1 MPIYDLHTHSNIS
14 DGILDP
20 ESLVSRAKAKGV
32 DVIALTDHDSVAGL
46 ARARAS
52 ARDLGLQLVNGIEFS
67 GVWGKSGVHI
77 VGLGIDPGHPV
88 ILEAVAHQAEVREL
102 RAQKIG
108 ERLARV
114 GVTGVLEG
122 ARAIAGDSVI
132 GRPHFARYL
141 VETGAV
147 TGMHQAFK
155 KYLGAGKPGDVK
167 NLWPDMSTVIDWIRA
182 AGGVAVLAHPEKYKM
197 TRTKLRALVA
207 DFSEAGGRALEV
219 MSGHQESGVTD
230 RLARL
235 ATEQGLY
242 ASCGSDFHMPDQPW
256 QELGAFG
263 TMPAAC
269 KPVWQLWA
277 QAQ

>member
-1 MPIYDLHTHSNIS
+1 MPVHDLHTHSNIS

-67 GVWGKSGVHI
+67 GVWGKLGVHI
-77 VGLGIDPGHPV
+77 VGLDIDPGHPV
-88 ILEAVAHQAEVREL
+88 ILEAVAHQAEIREL

-114 GVTGVLEG
+114 GVTGALEG

-167 NLWPDMSTVIDWIRA
+167 NLWPDMSTAIDWIRA
-182 AGGVAVLAHPEKYKM
+182 AGGVAVLAHPEKYKL
-197 TRTKLRALVA
+197 TRTRLRALVA
-207 DFSEAGGRALEV
+207 DFCEAGGRALEV
-219 MSGHQESGVTD
+219 VSGHQESGVTD
-230 RLARL
+230 CLARL
-235 ATEQGLY
+235 ATERGLY
-242 ASCGSDFHMPDQPW
+242 ASCGSDFHVPDQPW

-277 QAQ
+277 PAQ